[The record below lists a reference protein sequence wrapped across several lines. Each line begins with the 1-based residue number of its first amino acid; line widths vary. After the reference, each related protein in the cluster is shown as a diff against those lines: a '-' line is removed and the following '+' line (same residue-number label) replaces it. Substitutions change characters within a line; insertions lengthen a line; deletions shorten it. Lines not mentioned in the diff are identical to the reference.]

1 MDILAGFETIMGDPV
16 AMAALL
22 LAAVA
27 GVIVGAI
34 PGLTTA
40 AAIAMLVPLTY
51 YVPPLP
57 ALVFLYVMGKSGRFG
72 GSISAILFNTPGTA
86 ASAATMLDGHPL
98 VRKGKAGKALKMA
111 SVASVCGD
119 FCGDLIL
126 IFGVVF
132 IAQYT
137 ERLGPP
143 EYFAAH
149 LMAFVLIGS
158 MIGKSILKGFIS
170 CLLGVVLSTV
180 GLDTISGMPRLTFGI
195 AELEGG
201 LSLVPLL
208 IGVFVLSEVF
218 IRTEQSA
225 ATSAETSPRQSQN
238 PGDQTLHWSEIRPCV
253 PVMLRSTGI
262 GSMVGML
269 PGIGSAVACFIAYGE
284 EKRRA
289 PDPEKWGTGE
299 LRGIAAPESA
309 NNAVSGPS
317 MIPLLALGI
326 PGSTIAAILVS
337 VFLIHGITVGPSIFV
352 QDRDLVFGLFASGL
366 IGILVYG
373 AIGYFAGPVVGRL
386 VAMLSPNMIY
396 PFVFLTAFVAAYS
409 ARNSLLDVLVMALFG
424 IVGYGMKKF
433 DFSPA
438 ALIIS
443 FVLTRGAEESLRQ
456 SLIIS
461 DNGPLI
467 FFERPFAI
475 GCFVIMALLLG
486 IRVRA
491 RRNPVST
498 RQDKMTPG

>member
-262 GSMVGML
+262 GSMIGML

-475 GCFVIMALLLG
+475 GCFVIMAVLLG
-486 IRVRA
+486 IRVRT

>member
-180 GLDTISGMPRLTFGI
+180 GLDTISGMPRLTFGV

-225 ATSAETSPRQSQN
+225 ATSAETSPRQSQY

-262 GSMVGML
+262 GSMIGML

-475 GCFVIMALLLG
+475 GCFVIMAVLLG
-486 IRVRA
+486 IRVRT

>member
-1 MDILAGFETIMGDPV
+1 MDILAGFETITGDPV

-170 CLLGVVLSTV
+170 GLLGVVLSTV

-218 IRTEQSA
+218 VRSEQSA
-225 ATSAETSPRQSQN
+225 AASVETSPRQSQN

-253 PVMLRSTGI
+253 PVILRSTGI
-262 GSMVGML
+262 GSMIGML

-373 AIGYFAGPVVGRL
+373 AIGYYAGPVVGRL

-409 ARNSLLDVLVMALFG
+409 ARNSLLDVLVMTLFG

-475 GCFVIMALLLG
+475 GCFVIMAVLLG
-486 IRVRA
+486 IRVRT

-498 RQDKMTPG
+498 RQDKMTSG

>member
-208 IGVFVLSEVF
+208 IGVF
-218 IRTEQSA
+218 A
-225 ATSAETSPRQSQN
+225 
-238 PGDQTLHWSEIRPCV
+238 
-253 PVMLRSTGI
+253 PV
-262 GSMVGML
+262 
-269 PGIGSAVACFIAYGE
+269 
-284 EKRRA
+284 
-289 PDPEKWGTGE
+289 
-299 LRGIAAPESA
+299 
-309 NNAVSGPS
+309 
-317 MIPLLALGI
+317 
-326 PGSTIAAILVS
+326 
-337 VFLIHGITVGPSIFV
+337 
-352 QDRDLVFGLFASGL
+352 
-366 IGILVYG
+366 
-373 AIGYFAGPVVGRL
+373 
-386 VAMLSPNMIY
+386 
-396 PFVFLTAFVAAYS
+396 
-409 ARNSLLDVLVMALFG
+409 
-424 IVGYGMKKF
+424 
-433 DFSPA
+433 
-438 ALIIS
+438 
-443 FVLTRGAEESLRQ
+443 
-456 SLIIS
+456 
-461 DNGPLI
+461 
-467 FFERPFAI
+467 
-475 GCFVIMALLLG
+475 
-486 IRVRA
+486 
-491 RRNPVST
+491 
-498 RQDKMTPG
+498 

>member
-253 PVMLRSTGI
+253 PVILRSTGI
-262 GSMVGML
+262 GSMIGML

-337 VFLIHGITVGPSIFV
+337 VFLIHGITVGPSIFD

-409 ARNSLLDVLVMALFG
+409 ARNSLLDVLVMTLFG

-433 DFSPA
+433 EFSPA

-475 GCFVIMALLLG
+475 ACFVIMAVLLG
-486 IRVRA
+486 IRVRT
-491 RRNPVST
+491 RRNPVSA
-498 RQDKMTPG
+498 RQNNVTPG

>member
-1 MDILAGFETIMGDPV
+1 MDIIGGFVSLFGDP
-16 AMAALL
+16 MALGAVF
-22 LAAVA
+22 LAAVV

-40 AAIAMLVPLTY
+40 AAIAMLVPLTF

-57 ALVFLYVMGKSGRFG
+57 ALAFLYVMGKSGRFG

-86 ASAATMLDGHPL
+86 ASAATMIDGHPL
-98 VRKGKAGKALKMA
+98 VRKGQSGKALKMA
-111 SVASVCGD
+111 TIASVCGD
-119 FCGDLIL
+119 TGGDLIL
-126 IFGVVF
+126 IFGIVT

-137 ERLGPP
+137 EKLGPP

-158 MIGKSILKGFIS
+158 MIGDSILKGLLSTLFGI
-170 CLLGVVLSTV
+170 LLGTV
-180 GLDTISGMPRLTFGI
+180 GLDTISGMPRFTFGVI
-195 AELEGG
+195 ELEGG

-208 IGVFVLSEVF
+208 VGVFVLSEVF
-218 IRTEQSA
+218 VRVEAGDGIADSWVA
-225 ATSAETSPRQSQN
+225 ATKSADPADHRVSWPELRRC
-238 PGDQTLHWSEIRPCV
+238 L
-253 PVMLRSTGI
+253 PVILRSTGI
-262 GSMVGML
+262 GAAIGML

-289 PDPEKWGTGE
+289 PDREMWGTGN
-299 LRGIAAPESA
+299 LKGVAAPESA

-337 VFLIHGITVGPSIFV
+337 VFLIHGITVGPAIFQ
-352 QDRDLVFGLFASGL
+352 QDKDLVFGLFAGGL
-366 IGILVYG
+366 IGIATYG
-373 AIGYFAGPVVGRL
+373 VIGYFAGPAVGRL
-386 VAMLSPNMIY
+386 VSLLPPSKIY

-409 ARNSLLDVLVMALFG
+409 ARNSFLDVFATAVFG
-424 IVGYGMKKF
+424 VIGYAMKKL

-456 SLIIS
+456 ALIIS
-461 DNGPLI
+461 NNGPLI

-475 GCFVIMALLLG
+475 GCFLVMAILLG
-486 IRVRA
+486 LRLRSL
-491 RRNPVST
+491 RRN
-498 RQDKMTPG
+498 

>member
-180 GLDTISGMPRLTFGI
+180 GLDTISGMPRLTFGV

-225 ATSAETSPRQSQN
+225 ATSAETSPRQSQD

-262 GSMVGML
+262 GSMIGML

-475 GCFVIMALLLG
+475 GCFVIMAVLLG
-486 IRVRA
+486 IRVRT